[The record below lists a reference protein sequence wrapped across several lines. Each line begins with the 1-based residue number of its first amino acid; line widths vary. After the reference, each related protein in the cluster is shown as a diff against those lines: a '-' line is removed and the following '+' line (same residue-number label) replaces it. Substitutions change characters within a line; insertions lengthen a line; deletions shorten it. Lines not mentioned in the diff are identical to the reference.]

1 MAILVFM
8 IPESPSWLL
17 HKRLYERADEAL
29 VWLGMDQEE
38 FVTEVEMDMQ
48 HRLEKVENNY
58 LCSFNLIFIG
68 SRFCGSKRK
77 ATVRIRGS
85 VWKIY
90 RRYALKYSAKPRYC
104 LCSSSSPC
112 S

>member
-29 VWLGMDQEE
+29 AWLGMDQEE

-48 HRLEKVENNY
+48 HRLEKVENN
-58 LCSFNLIFIG
+58 
-68 SRFCGSKRK
+68 
-77 ATVRIRGS
+77 
-85 VWKIY
+85 
-90 RRYALKYSAKPRYC
+90 
-104 LCSSSSPC
+104 
-112 S
+112 

>member
-1 MAILVFM
+1 MILIHSFLSPQIVMAILVFI

-29 VWLGMDQEE
+29 AWLGMDQEE

-58 LCSFNLIFIG
+58 LCSFNL
-68 SRFCGSKRK
+68 
-77 ATVRIRGS
+77 
-85 VWKIY
+85 
-90 RRYALKYSAKPRYC
+90 
-104 LCSSSSPC
+104 
-112 S
+112 

>member
-29 VWLGMDQEE
+29 AWLGMDQEE

-58 LCSFNLIFIG
+58 LCSFHFNTSVQG
-68 SRFCGSKRK
+68 SAAEKRK
-77 ATVRIRGS
+77 QQS
-85 VWKIY
+85 E
-90 RRYALKYSAKPRYC
+90 
-104 LCSSSSPC
+104 
-112 S
+112 